1 MESSNHSDFDWTS
14 CALTHV
20 GHVRNTNEDAFLEAR
35 DLGLWAV
42 ADGMGGHAAGD
53 VASQTVV
60 DSLASFAPLEQ
71 VSDSIDNLEDR
82 LIDANR
88 ECLSMVENDGI
99 HQGMG
104 STAAVLFASGQYCFV
119 LWAGDSR
126 IYRIREGQLSQLTED
141 HSLVQEMYALGHL
154 TDEELASHPSANIIT
169 RAVGVAEHLFV
180 DIDYTEVQP
189 GDRFLLCSDGLTR
202 DLGNAEVEELLAKGS
217 PTEACQALLS
227 EALERGGGDNT
238 TVIVVESAPK

>member
-1 MESSNHSDFDWTS
+1 M
-14 CALTHV
+14 THV
-20 GHVRNTNEDAFLEAR
+20 GHVRSTNEDAFLESR
-35 DLGLWAV
+35 ELCLWAV

-53 VASQTVV
+53 IASKMVV
-60 DSLASFAPLEQ
+60 ESLASFAPFEH
-71 VSDSIDNLEDR
+71 VSDSIDSLEDR

-88 ECLSMVENDGI
+88 DCLSMVENDAI

-104 STAAVLFASGQYCFV
+104 STAAVLFASGKHCFV

-126 IYRIREGQLSQLTED
+126 IYRLREGQLRQLTED

-154 TDEELASHPSANIIT
+154 TEEELVTHPSANIIT

-180 DIDYTEVQP
+180 DIDYSEVQD

-202 DLGNAEVEELLAKGS
+202 DLRDPDVERLLAEGS
-217 PTEACQALLS
+217 PTQACEALL
-227 EALERGGGDNT
+227 EAALERGGGDNT
-238 TVIVVESAPK
+238 TVIVVESAGL

>member
-1 MESSNHSDFDWTS
+1 MS

-20 GHVRNTNEDAFLEAR
+20 GHVRSTNEDAYLEAG

-53 VASQTVV
+53 VASRMVV
-60 DSLASFAPLEQ
+60 ESLSSFAPFEH
-71 VSDSIDNLEDR
+71 VSDSIDSLEDR

-88 ECLSMVENDGI
+88 GCLDMVENDAI

-104 STAAVLFASGQYCFV
+104 STAAVLFASGKHCFV

-126 IYRIREGQLSQLTED
+126 IYRMREGQLCQLTED

-154 TDEELASHPSANIIT
+154 TEEELATHPSANIIT

-180 DIDYTEVQP
+180 DIDYSEVQG

-202 DLGNAEVEELLAKGS
+202 DLRDADVERLLAEGS
-217 PTEACQALLS
+217 PTQACEALLK

-238 TVIVVESAPK
+238 TVIVAESASDK

>member
-1 MESSNHSDFDWTS
+1 MTGLNHSDFDWTS

-20 GHVRNTNEDAFLEAR
+20 GHVRTTNEDSFLESR
-35 DLGLWAV
+35 EMCLWAV

-53 VASQTVV
+53 VASRLVV
-60 DSLASFAPLEQ
+60 DSLASFAPHDH
-71 VSDSIDNLEDR
+71 VSDSIDCLEDR

-88 ECLSMVENDGI
+88 ECLAIVENDAI

-104 STAAVLFASGQYCFV
+104 STAAVLYATGKHCFV

-126 IYRIREGQLSQLTED
+126 VYRLRDGELEQLTED

-154 TDEELASHPSANIIT
+154 SEEGMATHPSANIIT
-169 RAVGVAEHLFV
+169 RAIGVAEHLFV
-180 DIDYTEVQP
+180 DIDYREVSG

-202 DLGNAEVEELLAKGS
+202 DLRDGDVQRLLAGGS
-217 PTEACQALLS
+217 PTQACEALLK
-227 EALERGGGDNT
+227 EALARGGGDNT
-238 TVIVVESAPK
+238 TVIVVESAAV

>member
-1 MESSNHSDFDWTS
+1 MS

-20 GHVRNTNEDAFLEAR
+20 GHVRTTNEDAFLESNE
-35 DLGLWAV
+35 LCLWAV

-53 VASQTVV
+53 VASKMVV
-60 DSLASFAPLEQ
+60 DCLASFAPFDH
-71 VSDSIDNLEDR
+71 VSDSIDSLEDR

-88 ECLSMVENDGI
+88 ECLSKVENDAI

-104 STAAVLFASGQYCFV
+104 STAAVLFASGKHCFV

-126 IYRIREGQLSQLTED
+126 IYRLREGQLQQLTED

-154 TDEELASHPSANIIT
+154 TEEELATHPSANIIT

-180 DIDYTEVQP
+180 DIDYSEVYD

-202 DLGNAEVEELLAKGS
+202 DLRDPDVEKLLAEGS
-217 PTEACQALLS
+217 PTQACEALLRA
-227 EALERGGGDNT
+227 ALDRGGGDNT
-238 TVIVVESAPK
+238 TVIVVESAGL

>member
-1 MESSNHSDFDWTS
+1 LSNSKHSDFDWTS

-20 GHVRNTNEDAFLEAR
+20 GHVRTTNEDAYLESR
-35 DLGLWAV
+35 DLCLWAV

-53 VASQTVV
+53 VASRLVV
-60 DSLASFAPLEQ
+60 DCLASFSPHEHI
-71 VSDSIDNLEDR
+71 SDSIDCLEDR

-88 ECLSMVENDGI
+88 ECLAMVENDAI

-104 STAAVLFASGQYCFV
+104 STAAVLFASGKHCFV

-126 IYRIREGQLSQLTED
+126 IYRLREGQLERLTED
-141 HSLVQEMYALGHL
+141 HSLVQEMYTLGHL
-154 TDEELASHPSANIIT
+154 TEEEVATHPSANIIT

-180 DIDYTEVQP
+180 DIDYSEVLC

-202 DLGNAEVEELLAKGS
+202 DLRDTDVERLLAEGS
-217 PTEACQALLS
+217 PTQACEVLLK
-227 EALERGGGDNT
+227 EALARGGGDNT
-238 TVIVVESAPK
+238 TVIVVESASQ

>member
-1 MESSNHSDFDWTS
+1 MEQSNHSEFDWSS
-14 CALTHV
+14 CALSHV
-20 GHVRNTNEDAFLEAR
+20 GHVRTTNEDAFLEQRA
-35 DLGLWAV
+35 LGLWAV

-53 VASQTVV
+53 VASRTVV
-60 DSLASFAPLEQ
+60 DALATFKPLEH

-82 LIDANR
+82 LLEANR
-88 ECLSMVENDGI
+88 ECLAMVENDAI

-104 STAAVLFASGQYCFV
+104 STAAVLYATGKYCFV

-126 IYRIREGQLSQLTED
+126 IYRLRDGQLSQLTED

-180 DIDYTEVQP
+180 DIDYTEVQH

-202 DLGNAEVEELLAKGS
+202 DLPDAEVEQLLAGGS
-217 PTEACQALLS
+217 PTQACETLLS
-227 EALERGGGDNT
+227 EALGRGGGDNT
-238 TVIVVESAPK
+238 TVIVVESARR